1 MLYTMVANDED
12 VTKVITT
19 NVTDMSKMFYD
30 SQFNG
35 GISNWDVSN
44 VTNMEGMFIANKIFN
59 QDIGSWDVGNVTN
72 MFEMFWWAKSFNQDI
87 SVWDVSNITE
97 CEYFSLDATAWTEPK
112 PNFTNCTE

>member
-1 MLYTMVANDED
+1 MVVNDED

-59 QDIGSWDVGNVTN
+59 QDIGSWDVSSVTN
-72 MFEMFWWAKSFNQDI
+72 MEEMFWQASSFNQDL
-87 SVWDVSNITE
+87 SSWDVNNLTK
-97 CEYFSLDATAWTEPK
+97 CLQFSTNTNAWTLPK
-112 PNFTNCTE
+112 PTFTNCTE